1 MFGDESM
8 FCTEVF
14 GAGRC
19 LVRDGPPPRNRPG
32 RSAVFRVTPPNPQ
45 KSKNRNGKRSA
56 NRKKN
61 AYFSFKLLIINDI
74 NQYFNIHLY
83 LIGFIIYNR

>member
-14 GAGRC
+14 WCGTDHLPEIDSAG
-19 LVRDGPPPRNRPG
+19 LLFLGSP
-32 RSAVFRVTPPNPQ
+32 PPNPQ

-61 AYFSFKLLIINDI
+61 TYFSFKLLIINDI